1 MASRFQRTGKRF
13 QREEQARALLR
24 RASESVAEISL
35 MIEENK
41 AVQQNLATEAEER
54 RRRLA
59 GIRAEQARTD
69 RDLDRLQRLLLDSPD
84 LQRGAGGDDGRDQV
98 TAER

>member
-1 MASRFQRTGKRF
+1 MASRFERKSKRF

-24 RASESVAEISL
+24 QASESVVEISL

-41 AVQQNLATEAEER
+41 AVQQNLATEAEAR

-59 GIRAEQARTD
+59 DIRAEQARTD
-69 RDLDRLQRLLLDSPD
+69 RDLDRLQRLLLNSP
-84 LQRGAGGDDGRDQV
+84 AAAPTEGR
-98 TAER
+98 AEDRHPPH